1 MKPVASL
8 RALLGLGDAAG
19 GTDHWWGQRISGIAL
34 VLLGLWFVVSLL
46 SLPSLEY
53 VNVVEFIGRS
63 INNVLLS
70 LLCLAAAYHSNLGV
84 QVVIEDYVHT
94 AALHKASMMIS
105 RIAHFLLAIVA
116 VYAVIKIGIGT

>member
-1 MKPVASL
+1 MRPVASL
-8 RALLGLGDAAG
+8 RALLGLGDAGG

-34 VLLGLWFVVSLL
+34 VLLGLWFVFSLL

-53 VNVVEFIGRS
+53 IVVVEFVGRS

-84 QVVIEDYVHT
+84 QVVIEDYVHS
-94 AALHKASMMIS
+94 AALNKGSLVIS
-105 RIAHFLLAIVA
+105 RIAHFLVAIVA
-116 VYAVIKIGIGT
+116 VYAVIRIGNGA